1 VLLNIVTDIYLNQ
14 LKQVLVN
21 PARAGKMPRL
31 TKIIIMWPLV
41 WVTAEKENSM
51 PVITLPDGS
60 QREFD
65 SAVTVLDV
73 AADIGPGLAKATLA
87 GIVSGQEVDA
97 SYLIEQDANLSIVT
111 DRSDEAL
118 EIIRHSS
125 AHLLAM
131 AVKELFPSAQVTIG
145 PVIEDGFYYDF
156 SFERAFTPEDLEAI
170 EQRMHELA
178 KQDFAIAREEW
189 DRDEAVEFFKGIG
202 EAYKAEII
210 AGIPADQPIGLYRQ
224 GDFVDLC
231 RGPHVPSTGKLSAFK
246 LTKVAGAYWRGDNDN
261 EMLQRIY
268 GTAWA
273 NKKQLKAYI
282 NRMAE
287 AEKRDHRK
295 IGKKLD
301 LFHMQEEAP
310 GSVFWHQKGWAIY
323 NGIKD
328 YMRQK
333 QMQNGY
339 EEIRTPQVVD
349 YSLWE
354 KSGHA
359 DKFGDD
365 MFSITTEDRQY
376 AVKPMNCPCHI
387 QVYNQGLKSY
397 RDLPLR
403 IAEFGSC
410 HRNEPSGSLHGIM
423 RVRSFTQ
430 DDGHI
435 FCAEDQIQS
444 EVSEFIDV
452 LHDVYADFGFS
463 EIIYRLSTRPEKRV
477 GSDESWDRAEKALGE
492 ALDAKNLPWQELPG
506 EGAFYGPKIEFSL
519 KDCIG
524 RVWQMGTIQVDF
536 SMPGRLDAEYV
547 AEDGTRKTPVMLHR
561 AILGS
566 FERFIGILIEQH
578 EGAFPFWLSPDQAI
592 VINITDSQ
600 AEYAKKVTQTLQNK
614 GFRVKSDLRNE
625 KIGFKIR
632 GHSMQRVPY
641 LLVVGDKEID
651 SGTVSVRTRDGEDMG
666 SMLLD
671 EVAELFNRDAERR
684 SRVPETNAE

>member
-1 VLLNIVTDIYLNQ
+1 
-14 LKQVLVN
+14 
-21 PARAGKMPRL
+21 
-31 TKIIIMWPLV
+31 
-41 WVTAEKENSM
+41 M

-60 QREFD
+60 KRDFD

-73 AADIGPGLAKATLA
+73 ATDIGPGLAKATLA
-87 GIVSGQEVDA
+87 GVVSGQEVDA
-97 SYLIEQDANLSIVT
+97 SYLIEEDANLSIVT

-118 EIIRHSS
+118 EIIRHST

-145 PVIEDGFYYDF
+145 PVIENGFYYDF

-170 EQRMHELA
+170 EQRMQELA
-178 KQDFAIAREEW
+178 KKDFAIAREEW

-224 GDFVDLC
+224 GEFVDLC

-282 NRMAE
+282 NRLAE

-328 YMRQK
+328 YMRKK
-333 QMQNGY
+333 QLQNGY
-339 EEIRTPQVVD
+339 QEIRTPQVVD

-365 MFSITTEDRQY
+365 MFSITADDRQY

-435 FCAEDQIQS
+435 FCSEDQIQS

-452 LHDVYADFGFS
+452 LHEVYADFGFS
-463 EIIYRLSTRPEKRV
+463 EIIYRLSTRPEQRV
-477 GSDESWDRAEKALGE
+477 GTDESWDRAEKALGE
-492 ALDAKNLPWQELPG
+492 ALDAKQLPWQELPG

-578 EGAFPFWLSPDQAI
+578 EGAFPFWLAPQQAI

-600 AEYAKKVTQTLQNK
+600 AEYAKKVTQTMQNE
-614 GFRVKSDLRNE
+614 GFRVNSDLRNE

-641 LLVVGDKEID
+641 LLVVGDKEIEN
-651 SGTVSVRTRDGEDMG
+651 GTVAVRTRDGEDLG
-666 SMLLD
+666 SMTIE
-671 EVAELFNRDAERR
+671 EVISLFQCDTDKR
-684 SRVPETNAE
+684 SRELETNTE